1 MVFGYKQRLINS
13 LADVLYK
20 MDTDTVR
27 AFLMVARRMAANRRK
42 TRDDG
47 GNNQPTAAS

>member
-1 MVFGYKQRLINS
+1 MVSCHKRRLIAS
-13 LADVLYK
+13 LEDVLYK